1 MAMMRLSPRTRA
13 VVMGGSLLAIMG
25 CAALPPNSFFDPTK
39 VGAFPRDIREAGIR
53 RVLSPREAPEGLS
66 GAREPSPED
75 LVARAE
81 EYRVGRFDQIQISIN
96 DLLRQGAPYQSAQE
110 VNANGFIRIPDMGPI
125 YVADMTEPE
134 IEDEIRNRLVEA
146 DLLPDPIV
154 QVVVV
159 LRRQL
164 FFHVLGD
171 VVQQGT
177 YPISQAD
184 LRLLDAL
191 AFARGAG
198 PLSKKL
204 YVIRRGGGKRKSVTT
219 APGDEKPADAPSR
232 LIIEPPTE
240 GDDDFF
246 GGSGAVRDVQYAQ
259 DTGSS
264 DPAFEDVISPRGSRN
279 AGATPAKQPPAGTRA
294 FEPLMIDPATG
305 EAREAPSR
313 PTLEAPVDAPGW
325 NPQEDEDDFDWSD
338 LPSYELDQEVIEIDL
353 ASLRNGDPR
362 YNIVIKD
369 RDVIRVPVAT
379 GVFYMMGE
387 VGRPGV
393 FAFGGREITLK
404 QAIAIAGGFGPLAW
418 PQRCE
423 IIRREPGSDTQ
434 MTIPVDVD
442 AIFAGLADDLLLRD
456 DDIVNVGTHV
466 VAPFL
471 FVLRNSFR
479 FTYGFGFVYDRN
491 FADQDSIAGRQNP
504 ETIQRQERAQRGLP
518 F

>member
-1 MAMMRLSPRTRA
+1 MT
-13 VVMGGSLLAIMG
+13 LAG

-39 VGAFPRDIREAGIR
+39 VGAFPHDIREAGIR

-66 GAREPSPED
+66 GAREPTPED

-81 EYRVGRFDQIQISIN
+81 EYRVGRFDQIQISVN

-110 VNANGFIRIPDMGPI
+110 VNTNGFIRIPDLGPI

-134 IEDEIRNRLVEA
+134 VEDEIRNRLIEA

-177 YPISQAD
+177 FPISQAD

-204 YVIRRGGGKRKSVTT
+204 YVIRRGGGKKKGATT
-219 APGDEKPADAPSR
+219 STPESQAPRPQK
-232 LIIEPPTE
+232 LIIEPPSE

-246 GGSGAVRDVQYAQ
+246 GGSGAVRDIAYAQ
-259 DTGSS
+259 DMGTS
-264 DPAFEDVISPRGSRN
+264 DPDFENAIAPRGNRG
-279 AGATPAKQPPAGTRA
+279 AGHKEPAATTPTARP

-305 EAREAPSR
+305 EAREAPAR
-313 PTLEAPVDAPGW
+313 PTLEAPGEAPVW
-325 NPQEDEDDFDWSD
+325 NPQDDEDFDWSD

-353 ASLRNGDPR
+353 GALRNGDPR

-387 VGRPGV
+387 VARPGV

-404 QAIAIAGGFGPLAW
+404 QAVAIAGGFGPLAW

-434 MTIPVDVD
+434 LTIPVDVD
-442 AIFAGLADDLLLRD
+442 AIFAGLADDVILRD
-456 DDIVNVGTHV
+456 EDVVNVGTHV
-466 VAPFL
+466 AAPFL

-491 FADQDSIAGRQNP
+491 FADQDQVAGKQNP
-504 ETIQRQERAQRGLP
+504 ETIRRQERAQRGLP